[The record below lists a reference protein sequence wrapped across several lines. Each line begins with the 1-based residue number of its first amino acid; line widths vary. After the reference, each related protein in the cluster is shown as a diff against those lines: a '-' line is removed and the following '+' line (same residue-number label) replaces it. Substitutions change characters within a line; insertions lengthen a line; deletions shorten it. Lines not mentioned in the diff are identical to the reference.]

1 MPPERGPWY
10 NPYNLQIHT
19 HLAVY
24 LWGGLLVVV
33 LFLALYKPQG
43 HTVYPIFANAGKTWS
58 QGGDIYGDKR
68 AQLDLDFFRYSP
80 PVASFFAPMSKLPLG
95 LGGFLWRGLNAVVFL
110 VGLRWWFRSVL
121 PSTLTRDHFGWILLF
136 LLPVSAA
143 SFHNGQ
149 SNPLMIGLILATTAA
164 VAEKR
169 WLVAATAVVFA
180 SVLKVYP
187 LSFALLI
194 AVAFPRPFAWRLAL
208 MLVLVALL
216 PFLTQRPD
224 YVVAQYQE
232 WVHYLRTDVRKH
244 VSFDR
249 SYRDLRFLF
258 RAWGGKLDDQAYL
271 ALQLFGG
278 GIGRGDLARGVA
290 QGVVGPS
297 STHSYFR
304 TCVDLDDP
312 DRTRDRASHLHAARP
327 EPCVGDGAG
336 VRETLARCARLAWGG
351 DFVIPGG
358 YCLAGNPERGGDSP
372 FRGVAV
378 GRGFDV
384 SRAWVDRA
392 GDGCCPESTCRVA

>member
-187 LSFALLI
+187 LSFALFDRGC
-194 AVAFPRPFAWRLAL
+194 FPPALRLAAGAHACL
-208 MLVLVALL
+208 GRVTAVSHATARLRGRTISGVGSLL
-216 PFLTQRPD
+216 EDRRPQARF
-224 YVVAQYQE
+224 VRPELSRPPLPLPRLGRKARRPG
-232 WVHYLRTDVRKH
+232 LPRTPVIR
-244 VSFDR
+244 R
-249 SYRDLRFLF
+249 
-258 RAWGGKLDDQAYL
+258 
-271 ALQLFGG
+271 